1 MVEQLEPDAP
11 FSSRILRVD
20 TSLGSGCGGQNLPG
34 PLISVMYE
42 RYFGLSSNPFSMTPD
57 PALLYMTS
65 SHREALA
72 GLAYAIMERKGFVAL
87 TGEAGTG
94 KTSLLARTL
103 KVLPTNRVV
112 SSVILNPSLT
122 EAEFLELMLLDFGFQ
137 DVPESKAKRL
147 LRFQAFLL
155 QVKAA
160 GQIAVV
166 VVDEAHKLKPSVL
179 EEIRLLSNLEL
190 PGEKLLQIVLAGQP
204 ELIDVLNRP
213 DLRQL
218 SQRISVRLTIDFL
231 KPHEIEQYISLRWSK
246 SGSTPVAF
254 SPASYADIASWSR
267 GIPRL
272 VNSICDNALMLAFA
286 ETATMVDSR
295 HVTEA
300 CKDLCLVDQEMK
312 QYASLNGAAK
322 PAAKDYNAEF
332 EAAKAPAPASARV
345 HVLES
350 YAAPP
355 KRSLWPRWMTRRAQ

>member
-1 MVEQLEPDAP
+1 
-11 FSSRILRVD
+11 
-20 TSLGSGCGGQNLPG
+20 
-34 PLISVMYE
+34 MYE
-42 RYFGLSSNPFSMTPD
+42 RYFGLTTNPFSMTPD

-103 KVLPTNRVV
+103 TVLPTSRVV

-137 DVPESKAKRL
+137 DVPDSKARRL
-147 LRFQAFLL
+147 LRLQEFLL
-155 QVKAA
+155 RVKAA
-160 GQIAVV
+160 EKIAVV
-166 VVDEAHKLKPSVL
+166 VVDEAHKLSPSLL

-190 PGEKLLQIVLAGQP
+190 PGQKLLQILLVGQP

-218 SQRISVRLTIDFL
+218 SQRVSVRLKLDFL
-231 KPHEIEQYISLRWSK
+231 KPQEVEQYIALRWSK
-246 SGSTPVAF
+246 SGSNPVPF
-254 SPASYADIASWSR
+254 SPASYADIATWSR

-272 VNSICDNALMLAFA
+272 VNSICDNSLMLAFA
-286 ETATMVDSR
+286 ETATMVEPC
-295 HVTEA
+295 HVAEA
-300 CKDLCLVDQEMK
+300 CRDLGLIDQ
-312 QYASLNGAAK
+312 QPQQHTPVNGTVKAAV
-322 PAAKDYNAEF
+322 KDYTAEF
-332 EAAKAPAPASARV
+332 EAARAPSPKLIPVR
-345 HVLES
+345 VLES
-350 YAAPP
+350 YPPP